1 VEFPPDILVKDAK
14 LCKRREIM
22 IEIGK
27 RLIEDW
33 PDVRAIYCEGLA
45 TGQATFETAAPSW
58 DDWDSNH
65 LPWPRLIATT
75 KDRNEVVGWAAL
87 SPVSKRSA
95 YCGVAE
101 VSVYVAKQSRG
112 QGVGKA
118 LLQRLIEESEKNDIW
133 TLQAS
138 IFPENTPS
146 IKIHKACGFREVG
159 IRESIGK
166 LNGVWRNTVLLERRS
181 RGFW

>member
-1 VEFPPDILVKDAK
+1 MFSK
-14 LCKRREIM
+14 KREVMFKIRKM
-22 IEIGK
+22 
-27 RLIEDW
+27 LNEDW
-33 PDVRAIYCEGLA
+33 SAVRAIYCEGLA

-58 DDWDSNH
+58 ERWNSNH
-65 LPWPRLIATT
+65 LPLARLIAT
-75 KDRNEVVGWAAL
+75 DYDGNGVAGWAAL
-87 SPVSKRSA
+87 SPVSTRSV
-95 YCGVAE
+95 YSGVAE
-101 VSVYVAKQSRG
+101 VSVYVAQENRG

-118 LLQRLIEESEKNDIW
+118 LLERLVEETEKHDIW

-146 IKIHKACGFREVG
+146 IAIHKACGFREVG

-181 RGFW
+181 RVSGK